1 MKMKELQEQL
11 ADTMRRWQKI
21 EDASVAST
29 GKIIEESDN
38 PLVKLVMEIIQRDSE
53 MHRRVQQMVLDS
65 LEQQAVVLTPD
76 DVAAVWEQIEKHRA
90 LERETTRLAEEAL
103 EVLKD
108 KRHFAVQ
115 AYCLRYLSRDEEKH
129 NAMLNALDNVKKG
142 LYPYG

>member
-1 MKMKELQEQL
+1 MKIKALQEQL

-53 MHRRVQQMVLDS
+53 MHRRVQQVVLDS

-76 DVAAVWEQIEKHRA
+76 EVAAVWEQIEKHHA
-90 LERETTRLAEEAL
+90 LERDTMRLAEEAL
-103 EVLKD
+103 DVLKG
-108 KRHFAVQ
+108 KRHFAIQ
-115 AYCLRYLSRDEEKH
+115 EYFLQYLSRDEEKH
-129 NAMLNALDNVKKG
+129 NAMLNALDNVKQG